1 MQHEAPCRRRV
12 SGIPEINPGVEN
24 VSPGLPLAGKTHAR
38 PLPRV
43 RENTDMDF
51 LADLEVRGLVQDS
64 TDRDALR
71 DRINA
76 GPVGV
81 YYGCDPSAD
90 SLHVGNLIGLLVLRR
105 FADAGHHAIALA
117 GGATGMIGDPGG
129 KSKERNLLDAETL
142 AHNTTRIAQ
151 QLETISRVPLV
162 NNLGWTGSL
171 TLLDFLRDVGK
182 HASVN
187 QMIARESVKAR
198 LESDNGISFTEFSYQ
213 LLQANDYRH
222 LFTHHGVEIQIG
234 GSDQWGNLLAGVDL
248 IRKAD
253 GAHVHA
259 FTWPLLLRSDGKK
272 FGKSEDGAV
281 WLAADRTSPYQFFQY
296 WMNVTDADVERFL
309 LQLTLL
315 PAEECQA
322 VAAAH
327 AQAPN
332 KREGQRRL
340 ARETTTIVHGAR
352 ATAAA
357 EEASAILFGES
368 PAGASAQALSFLAA
382 EVPTSAFVSGGTVA
396 AMLAATP
403 LASSLSDA
411 RRTIAQ
417 GAAYVNG
424 AQVPEDRPLSDGDLL
439 HNRWVLLRR
448 GKRTYHLLDAAS
460 RLFSPERSRP
470 TVHGP
475 SPRQSPP
482 QRSG

>member
-1 MQHEAPCRRRV
+1 
-12 SGIPEINPGVEN
+12 
-24 VSPGLPLAGKTHAR
+24 
-38 PLPRV
+38 
-43 RENTDMDF
+43 MDL
-51 LADLEVRGLVQDS
+51 LADLEARGLVQDS
-64 TDRDALR
+64 TDLDALR
-71 DRINA
+71 DRLSS

-90 SLHVGNLIGLLVLRR
+90 SLQVGNLIGLLVLRR
-105 FADAGHHAIALA
+105 FADAGHNAVALA

-129 KSKERNLLDAETL
+129 RSKERNLLDAETL
-142 AHNTTRIAQ
+142 ANNTKRIAD
-151 QLETISRVPLV
+151 QLERISRVALV

-198 LESDNGISFTEFSYQ
+198 LESENGISYTEFSYQ
-213 LLQANDYRH
+213 LLQANDYLH
-222 LFTHHGVEIQIG
+222 LCRHHGVEIQIG

-253 GAHVHA
+253 GQHVHA

-315 PAEECQA
+315 PADECRA

-327 AQAPN
+327 AQAPG

-340 ARETTTIVHGAR
+340 AREITMIVHGAE

-357 EEASAILFGES
+357 EEASAILFGTS
-368 PAGASAQALSFLAA
+368 PAGASARALEFLAG
-382 EVPTSAFVSGGTVA
+382 EVPTTGFTPGEDLAHA
-396 AMLAATP
+396 LAATP

-417 GAAYVNG
+417 GAASVNG
-424 AQVPEDRPLSDGDLL
+424 DLAREDRPLTADDLL
-439 HNRWVLLRR
+439 HNRWILLRR
-448 GKRTYHLLDAAS
+448 GKRTYHLLDAVS
-460 RLFSPERSRP
+460 SPGGRP
-470 TVHGP
+470 
-475 SPRQSPP
+475 PR
-482 QRSG
+482 

>member
-1 MQHEAPCRRRV
+1 MWDHY
-12 SGIPEINPGVEN
+12 G
-24 VSPGLPLAGKTHAR
+24 
-38 PLPRV
+38 
-43 RENTDMDF
+43 MDF
-51 LADLEVRGLVQDS
+51 LADLEARGLIQDS

-71 DRINA
+71 ARITA

-90 SLHVGNLIGLLVLRR
+90 SLQVGNLIGLLVLRR
-105 FADAGHHAIALA
+105 FADAGHQAIALA

-129 KSKERNLLDAETL
+129 RSKERNLLDAETL
-142 AHNTTRIAQ
+142 ARNTKRIAD
-151 QLETISRVPLV
+151 QLERISRVPLV

-198 LESDNGISFTEFSYQ
+198 LESENGISFTEFSYQ
-213 LLQANDYRH
+213 LLQANDYLH
-222 LFTHHGVEIQIG
+222 LCRNHGVEIQIG

-248 IRKAD
+248 IRRAD
-253 GAHVHA
+253 GKHVHA

-296 WMNVTDADVERFL
+296 WMNVADADIERFL

-315 PAEECQA
+315 PVEECHA
-322 VAAAH
+322 IAAAH
-327 AQAPN
+327 AEAPHQ
-332 KREGQRRL
+332 RAGQRRL
-340 ARETTTIVHGAR
+340 AREITTIVHGPE

-357 EEASAILFGES
+357 QEASAILFGGS
-368 PAGASAQALSFLAA
+368 PAGASTQALEFLAT
-382 EVPTSAFVSGGTVA
+382 EVPTSPFTAGRDARGDPGG
-396 AMLAATP
+396 TP

-417 GAAYVNG
+417 GAASVNG
-424 AQVPEDRPLSDGDLL
+424 EVVPEDRPLVEADLL
-439 HNRWVLLRR
+439 YNRWLLLRK
-448 GKRTYHLLDAAS
+448 GKRNYHLLDAATS
-460 RLFSPERSRP
+460 
-470 TVHGP
+470 
-475 SPRQSPP
+475 
-482 QRSG
+482 